1 MAITLDFNIFWP
13 GQEDLET
20 QCTEFIEGTIGTPDK
35 TTIVNEDESDPE
47 AGYSLLF
54 YYKDLS
60 LNDFS
65 FWDELYDFANETE
78 LYVIVYDHSTHI
90 RKGYWYDEDSEWI
103 EQEVGKQD
111 SYLSNI

>member
-1 MAITLDFNIFWP
+1 MALTIDINIFLP

-20 QCTEFIEGTIGTPDK
+20 QCIKFIEANIGSPDN
-35 TTIVNEDESDPE
+35 TTIVNEDDSDPE

-54 YYKDLS
+54 FYKDLS
-60 LNDFS
+60 LNDFL

-78 LYVIVYDHSTHI
+78 LYTIVYDHSTHI
-90 RKGYWYDEDSEWI
+90 RKGYWYDEEDEWI
-103 EQEVGKQD
+103 EQEIGKQD

>member
-1 MAITLDFNIFWP
+1 MAITIDFNIFWL
-13 GQEDLET
+13 GQEDLQA
-20 QCTEFIEGTIGTPDK
+20 QCIQFIEANIETPDK
-35 TTIVNEDESDPE
+35 TTILNEDESDSE

-78 LYVIVYDHSTHI
+78 LYAIVYDHSTHI
-90 RKGYWYDEDSEWI
+90 RKGYWYDEEDEWI
-103 EQEVGKQD
+103 EQEVGAQD
-111 SYLSNI
+111 AYLSNI

>member
-1 MAITLDFNIFWP
+1 MALTIDINIFWS
-13 GQEDLET
+13 GQEDLK
-20 QCTEFIEGTIGTPDK
+20 TECIKFIEANIGNPDK
-35 TTIVNEDESDPE
+35 TTIINEDESDPE

-65 FWDELYDFANETE
+65 FWDELYDYANETE

-90 RKGYWYDEDSEWI
+90 RKGYWYDEDAEWI
-103 EQEVGKQD
+103 EQEIEEQE
-111 SYLSNI
+111 SYLNNI

>member
-1 MAITLDFNIFWP
+1 MALTIDFNIFWP

-20 QCTEFIEGTIGTPDK
+20 QCIEFIEGIVGTPDK
-35 TTIVNEDESDPE
+35 TTIVNEDESDPD

-54 YYKDLS
+54 FYKDLS

-78 LYVIVYDHSTHI
+78 LYAIVYDHSTHI
-90 RKGYWYDEDSEWI
+90 RKGYWYDEDAEWI
-103 EQEVGKQD
+103 EQEVGEQD

>member
-1 MAITLDFNIFWP
+1 MALTIDINIFWP
-13 GQEDLET
+13 GQENLET
-20 QCTEFIEGTIGTPDK
+20 QCIEFIEANIGTPDK
-35 TTIVNEDESDPE
+35 TINLNDDVSDSE

-78 LYVIVYDHSTHI
+78 LYAIVYDHSTHI
-90 RKGYWYDEDSEWI
+90 RKGYWYDEEDEWI
-103 EQEVGKQD
+103 EQEMGKQD
-111 SYLSNI
+111 NYLLNI

>member
-1 MAITLDFNIFWP
+1 MAITIDFNIFWA

-20 QCTEFIEGTIGTPDK
+20 QCTEFIEANIGTPDK
-35 TTIVNEDESDPE
+35 TTIVNEDDSDPE

-54 YYKDLS
+54 YYKDFS

-78 LYVIVYDHSTHI
+78 LYTIIYDHSTHI
-90 RKGYWYDEDSEWI
+90 RKGYWYDEEEDWI
-103 EQEVGKQD
+103 EQEVGEQD